1 MTFPPPQVPSAS
13 ASMQILWNFR
23 VLQFQ
28 CFNCKPPLALMDC
41 GDPTRGAMVNLHLTN
56 PKWFCQ
62 LVGFSNFIM
71 LSSFSAPY
79 ARPCSAPALPR
90 LPAGGKDRR
99 KRRTGGK
106 GTEGGKGRKGGR
118 GRKEPTRGARADLPP
133 KKVKSCCQLVGFL
146 GVGA

>member
-1 MTFPPPQVPSAS
+1 
-13 ASMQILWNFR
+13 
-23 VLQFQ
+23 
-28 CFNCKPPLALMDC
+28 MDC
-41 GDPTRGAMVNLHLTN
+41 GDPTRGAMVNLHLIN

-106 GTEGGKGRKGGR
+106 GTEGGKGRQGGR
-118 GRKEPTRGARADLPP
+118 GRKGPTRGARADLPP
-133 KKVKSCCQLVGFL
+133 KQAKSCCQLVFFWGL
-146 GVGA
+146 GLNMFPSLDAPCDESLAIKLFPSIFIFHVGTAMCSLAS